1 MTISARRVARFARR
15 HGARELLRRAVRRLA
30 ARLDAQAPDLPLLAG
45 DVADSTR
52 VRLASPPV
60 RPRRSRP
67 LHIGWLCTPPSL
79 GSGGHTTMFRMV
91 EALEAAGH
99 TCTVFLY
106 DRHGGDVREQAAVVR
121 AGWPGVRARVLS
133 ADGGIVGVDA
143 CVATSWPTAHV
154 LASRGTLP
162 MRRLYFVQDFEPYF
176 FPRGSRYALAEDSY
190 RLGLRMIA
198 LGEMVA
204 GTLAREV
211 GVDVD
216 VVPFGCDTDVYG
228 LDPASP
234 AAGQGVDGPR
244 SGVVLYAKPG
254 VGRRGYLLARLA
266 LEQFHARHPEQ
277 EIHAYGERVTDLGF
291 PVTWHGRLT
300 PVELAALYRR
310 CSAGFA
316 LSFTNISLVAEEM
329 LAAGLVPVVNDHPD
343 ARADLPSRHVVWA
356 PATPGGLAAGL
367 ERAIACPEPRS
378 VLAASARQGWGPA
391 QRGVVRVIEE
401 AVYGAADAKPPRL
414 GHDVPAARVSP
425 SPAASGQGA
434 ASSQGAALS
443 SEAAGPRP
451 ASSRPAATS

>member
-1 MTISARRVARFARR
+1 MTISARHVARFARR
-15 HGARELLRRAVRRLA
+15 HGVRELIRRGIRRLA

-60 RPRRSRP
+60 RPRRARP

-79 GSGGHTTMFRMV
+79 GSGGHTTMFRMI

-121 AGWPGVRARVLS
+121 AGWPGVQARILS

-154 LASRGTLP
+154 LASRGTMP

-216 VVPFGCDTDVYG
+216 VVPFGCDTDTYA

-234 AAGQGVDGPR
+234 AAAAAADGAR
-244 SGVVLYAKPG
+244 TGVVLYAKPG

-277 EIHAYGERVTDLGF
+277 EIHAYGERFTDVTF

-343 ARADLPSRHVVWA
+343 ARADLVSPHVVWA
-356 PATPGGLAAGL
+356 PPTPGGLAAGL
-367 ERAIACPEPRS
+367 ERALACPEPRS

-391 QRGVVRVIEE
+391 QRGVVRIIEE
-401 AVYGAADAKPPRL
+401 AVYGAADVRPSRP
-414 GHDVPAARVSP
+414 GHDAPAVRATP
-425 SPAASGQGA
+425 HPGAAASQ
-434 ASSQGAALS
+434 
-443 SEAAGPRP
+443 EAAVSQEAVGPGP